1 MNFYP
6 TKVNRTRI
14 FSILLFLSL
23 IISCSK
29 DEEFLKDAVLSPN
42 IEPDTEVSESK
53 DEEETV
59 EPDVDETESVEEE
72 EEHVAEKTPTE
83 TRTTAFTPIND
94 AYLQSGKGFNDPI
107 IRLEEGRRQSYLMFD
122 LSPIDS
128 IGGEISEVTLE
139 ITIATDDG
147 DGTYTLESTDMAT
160 VNSALQGLVFTP
172 NGSVATTG
180 EQFIVKFTVES
191 NKWRLNLYFILI
203 SNS

>member
-59 EPDVDETESVEEE
+59 ETEVINQNDDTVEDENDGEEE
-72 EEHVAEKTPTE
+72 
-83 TRTTAFTPIND
+83 
-94 AYLQSGKGFNDPI
+94 
-107 IRLEEGRRQSYLMFD
+107 
-122 LSPIDS
+122 
-128 IGGEISEVTLE
+128 
-139 ITIATDDG
+139 
-147 DGTYTLESTDMAT
+147 
-160 VNSALQGLVFTP
+160 
-172 NGSVATTG
+172 
-180 EQFIVKFTVES
+180 
-191 NKWRLNLYFILI
+191 
-203 SNS
+203 